1 MGIDG
6 EGKSHFHLAA
16 GHNVTPFFLLAAVS
30 RVVTFAV
37 SLINAACILTKT
49 PVKPDDL
56 AATMYHLLGI
66 RHDTEIFDTQDRP
79 LPIAAG
85 EPIADIIS

>member
-1 MGIDG
+1 MNPD
-6 EGKSHFHLAA
+6 E
-16 GHNVTPFFLLAAVS
+16 N
-30 RVVTFAV
+30 
-37 SLINAACILTKT
+37 

-56 AATMYHLLGI
+56 AATKYHLLGI

>member
-1 MGIDG
+1 MARVKAI
-6 EGKSHFHLAA
+6 FI
-16 GHNVTPFFLLAAVS
+16 LLLGAMLHRSPCRRRIKRAHVCGAS
-30 RVVTFAV
+30 DKHGMYPDENP
-37 SLINAACILTKT
+37 I
-49 PVKPDDL
+49 KPDGL

>member
-1 MGIDG
+1 MQC
-6 EGKSHFHLAA
+6 FT
-16 GHNVTPFFLLAAVS
+16 VLLAGGGIKRGHVYGAS
-30 RVVTFAV
+30 DK
-37 SLINAACILTKT
+37 NAMNPGEN

-66 RHDTEIFDTQDRP
+66 RCDTEIFDTQGRP